1 VKVKLIQAV
10 VIVCSII
17 GISLAGNSLEVAAQ
31 PQDNFVTF
39 GKSIF
44 GVSIKHPADW
54 QVEDYDRR
62 LRDDRVGY
70 DSIATMCPKSVLEH
84 PYRDSNITRCPEG
97 KQVYLAVRNLPQNSS
112 MEEILN
118 YLNTAGR
125 FEFTG
130 YKVGDISNTSMAGS
144 PAKKSTYTYLGEYNA
159 SDEIIKVLEILTIHG
174 NRAYVVSYF
183 SPQLEFDDLMPVVQ
197 KMIDSFKIM
206 PMSPCNFVKDDY
218 GGKCILSGSS
228 SQ

>member
-1 VKVKLIQAV
+1 VKLKLIHAV
-10 VIVCSII
+10 VIICSIT
-17 GISLAGNSLEVAAQ
+17 GMSLIDGSLEVTAQ
-31 PQDNFVTF
+31 LQDNFVTF
-39 GKSIF
+39 GKTIF

-54 QVEDYDRR
+54 HVDDYDRR

-70 DSIATMCPKSVLEH
+70 DSIAIMCPKSVLEH
-84 PYRDSNITRCPEG
+84 PYMDSNMTSCPEG

-112 MEEILN
+112 MEEILD

-125 FEFTG
+125 FEFTD
-130 YKVGDISNTSMAGS
+130 YKLGEINNTSISGF
-144 PAKKSTYTYLGEYNA
+144 PAKKSTYTYLGEYNG
-159 SDEIIKVLEILTIHG
+159 SDEIIKVLEILTIHD
-174 NRAYVVSYF
+174 NKAYVVSYF

-228 SQ
+228 DQ